1 MMHEQETE
9 GLVCICVCGEGGGG
23 HEREWIKITSQKYLL
38 SAVVI
43 TYAFM

>member
-9 GLVCICVCGEGGGG
+9 GLVYICVCGGRG